1 MRLPPATAPAGR
13 LLPPLRAP
21 APRRRAEK
29 LMVVLRDGR
38 KIIGTLRTFDQ
49 FSNVVLEHALERVIV
64 GKRFA
69 DVPLGLYVI
78 RGENVVL
85 LGQIVRAPAP
95 STRRA
100 RAASASACATT
111 ADASAPATLFLD
123 TLPRRPPQD
132 DDKERETTEGLL
144 ERVGVDEILELKQ
157 EREEDDRL
165 RAGVS
170 RALRKPT
177 EWDD

>member
-1 MRLPPATAPAGR
+1 MCARPSPQRAARAQPA
-13 LLPPLRAP
+13 
-21 APRRRAEK
+21 
-29 LMVVLRDGR
+29 
-38 KIIGTLRTFDQ
+38 
-49 FSNVVLEHALERVIV
+49 
-64 GKRFA
+64 
-69 DVPLGLYVI
+69 
-78 RGENVVL
+78 
-85 LGQIVRAPAP
+85 
-95 STRRA
+95 RA
-100 RAASASACATT
+100 RAPRPPRGAR
-111 ADASAPATLFLD
+111 DALAPATLFLD

>member
-1 MRLPPATAPAGR
+1 MPSSGANVDVMALNLTGTAS
-13 LLPPLRAP
+13 L
-21 APRRRAEK
+21 AEELDKK

-85 LGQIVRAPAP
+85 LGQI
-95 STRRA
+95 
-100 RAASASACATT
+100 
-111 ADASAPATLFLD
+111 
-123 TLPRRPPQD
+123 D